1 MTDPKHGDAADLIIH
16 SAAIWAGER
25 VIPETALAVRDGRIV
40 ALGGD
45 ELRDKFSAARV
56 IDAAGGLLTPG
67 FVDAHVHT
75 GIGGIE
81 LTRCELS
88 EAKDAEDALARVAEY
103 ARAHP
108 DAEWILGGGWHI
120 PHFPGGTPRREDLD
134 RIVPDRP
141 VFLINADH
149 HGAWANTRAL
159 ELAGIDAATADPV
172 DGRIERDAD
181 GTPSGTLHEGA
192 AELLGHVLPETTGQ
206 EVRAGIVAG
215 QRRLFECGVVGWQEA
230 ILGAYA
236 GYPDFSP
243 EYRALLH
250 SGELVGR
257 ATGAL
262 WVARG
267 FDGKTIP
274 DFVSELV
281 ERRERYG
288 AAGFDLNT
296 AKIMVDG
303 IAENETAAMEDPY
316 LDECSCARGNGLAYF
331 SPAELDE
338 LVPLLNEQGFNAHF
352 HAIGDRAVRT
362 ALDAVARVPERV
374 RATVRNH
381 IAHLQVVDPAD
392 IPRFRELNVTANLQ
406 ALWAAV
412 DPQMV
417 ALTLPLLGDKRAG
430 WQYPFASLLQAG
442 ANLACGSDW
451 PVSTP
456 DPWQAIHV
464 AVNRREP
471 GEAELPQLNPGEAL
485 AIDVMLQAYTL
496 GSHAL
501 LGLPGGRIAVGEVA
515 DLALADRDPRTAPSG
530 EIHRTANRV
539 TVVGGAVV
547 YEAD

>member
-1 MTDPKHGDAADLIIH
+1 MTDPMSREDADLIIH
-16 SAAIWAGER
+16 SAVVWSGER
-25 VIPETALAVRDGRIV
+25 LLPDTAIAIRDGRIA
-40 ALGGD
+40 ALGGE
-45 ELRDKFSAARV
+45 ELRERYRAERT
-56 IDAAGGLLTPG
+56 IDAGGGLVTPG
-67 FVDAHVHT
+67 FVDAHVHA
-75 GIGGIE
+75 GIGGVE

-88 EAKDAEDALARVAEY
+88 EARDAEETLALVAAY
-103 ARAHP
+103 AESHP
-108 DAEWILGGGWHI
+108 EAEWILGGGWHM

-159 ELAGIDAATADPV
+159 ELAGIDASTPDPS
-172 DGRIERDAD
+172 DGRIERDPD

-192 AELLGHVLPETTGQ
+192 AELLGHVLPETTPA
-206 EVRAGIVAG
+206 EVRAGILAG
-215 QRRLFECGVVGWQEA
+215 QRRLFEFGVVGWQEA
-230 ILGAYA
+230 ILGSYA

-243 EYRALLH
+243 EYRALLD
-250 SGELVGR
+250 SGELTGR

-267 FDGKTIP
+267 FDGKSIP
-274 DFVSELV
+274 AFVAELV
-281 ERRERYG
+281 ERRDRYG
-288 AAGFDLNT
+288 AEGLDLST

-303 IAENETAAMEDPY
+303 VAENETAAMQDPY
-316 LDECSCARGNGLAYF
+316 LDECSCAKGDGLAYF

-338 LVPLLNEQGFNAHF
+338 LVPLLNAHGFNAHF

-362 ALDAVARVPERV
+362 ALDAVAKVPAED
-374 RATVRNH
+374 RARVRNH
-381 IAHLQVVDPAD
+381 IAHLQVVDPRD
-392 IPRFRELNVTANLQ
+392 IPRFAELGVTANLQ

-417 ALTLPLLGDKRAG
+417 ALTLPLLGEKRAG
-430 WQYPFASLLQAG
+430 WQYPFGSLLRSG
-442 ANLACGSDW
+442 AALACGSDW

-471 GEAELPQLNPGEAL
+471 GETELPALNPSEAVGL
-485 AIDVMLQAYTL
+485 EVMLRAYTR
-496 GSHAL
+496 GSHDL
-501 LGLPGGRIAVGEVA
+501 LGLPGGEIAVGAVA
-515 DLALADRDPRTAPSG
+515 DLAIADRDPFAAPVE
-530 EIHRTANRV
+530 EIHRTTNRA

-547 YEAD
+547 HG